1 MGVIDHVIKSLHEL
15 YTNTLY
21 TVFTALFQMQ
31 ACMLSYHVDAARVLV
46 TAHALQ
52 RSHAN
57 GGALE
62 NHTTAG
68 KAIYTFSYDINK
80 NVWAILYPFKEIV

>member
-1 MGVIDHVIKSLHEL
+1 
-15 YTNTLY
+15 
-21 TVFTALFQMQ
+21 MQ

-57 GGALE
+57 SGALE

-68 KAIYTFSYDINK
+68 KTIYTFSYDINK
-80 NVWAILYPFKEIV
+80 NANLYPFKWIVQPKMKFMLSFNHHSCVVFFHTVLKQLEGE